1 MKLPSSLE
9 PLRHRNFALV
19 WGGGMVSNA
28 GSWMQ
33 TVAVGAFVTAR
44 TGRAGWAGIIAAAA
58 FLPIGLLAP
67 IGGALADRLNR
78 RKFVLGANLGEAT
91 MASVLAWLAVTGRA
105 TPGTVAAVV
114 FVAGCLTAI
123 QLPFLQAMTLDL
135 VPREHLLAAASLGSA
150 QYNMG
155 RVLGPTLA
163 GLVIAVWGY
172 QWAFV
177 LNAGSFFAVVAA
189 MLLVRIPYT
198 RSTDRTPL
206 LERIRVGARATRAN
220 PGARAAIVTIAFVAL
235 LLSPFIALIPARA
248 YLLAGG
254 DAARAVN
261 HEAFRKSVGSITG
274 YLTTA
279 QGVGAVTGALLITPL
294 ARRFGRRRMLFT
306 NLVVLPFALTFYAS
320 VTVRP
325 IAIGALALVGMLYIG
340 ILSGLN
346 NVVQLWAPMEFRGR
360 ILSLYLVALG
370 SIYPLGGL
378 MQGWLADR
386 LGLAQTVAGC
396 GALML
401 GVIAG
406 WRLLRPLS
414 LAALTDPAD
423 IGVDPEALV
432 SSTGVA

>member
-1 MKLPSSLE
+1 MNLPSSLQ
-9 PLRHRNFALV
+9 PLSHRNFALV

-44 TGRAGWAGIIAAAA
+44 TGRAGWAGLIAAAA

-67 IGGALADRLNR
+67 IGGALADRLDR
-78 RKFVLGANLGEAT
+78 RKFVLFANLGEAAI
-91 MASVLAWLAVTGRA
+91 ASLLAWLAITGRA

-114 FVAGCLTAI
+114 FVAGCITAI

-135 VPREHLLAAASLGSA
+135 VPREHLLAAASLSSA

-155 RVLGPTLA
+155 RVLGPSLA

-172 QWAFV
+172 EWAFV
-177 LNAGSFFAVVAA
+177 LNALSFFAVVTA
-189 MLLVRIPYT
+189 MLLVRLEHI

-220 PGARAAIVTIAFVAL
+220 PGARAAITTIAFVAL
-235 LLSPFIALIPARA
+235 LVSPFIALIPARA

-254 DAARAVN
+254 DAARALDNDV
-261 HEAFRKSVGSITG
+261 FRKSVGSITG

-279 QGVGAVTGALLITPL
+279 QGVGAVIGALMITPL
-294 ARRFGRRRMLFT
+294 ALRFGRRRMLFT
-306 NLVVLPFALTFYAS
+306 NLVLLPLAVTFYAS
-320 VTVRP
+320 VPAKP
-325 IAIGALALVGMLYIG
+325 IAIAALGVVGMLYIG
-340 ILSGLN
+340 ILSGLM
-346 NVVQLWAPMEFRGR
+346 NVVQLWAPVEFRGR

-370 SIYPLGGL
+370 TIYPLGGL
-378 MQGWLADR
+378 LQGWLADR
-386 LGLAQTVAGC
+386 IGLSRTVGLTGILLLAILG
-396 GALML
+396 
-401 GVIAG
+401 G
-406 WRLLRPLS
+406 WHLLRPQS

-423 IGVDPEALV
+423 VGVDPETLT
-432 SSTGVA
+432 SSTGSP